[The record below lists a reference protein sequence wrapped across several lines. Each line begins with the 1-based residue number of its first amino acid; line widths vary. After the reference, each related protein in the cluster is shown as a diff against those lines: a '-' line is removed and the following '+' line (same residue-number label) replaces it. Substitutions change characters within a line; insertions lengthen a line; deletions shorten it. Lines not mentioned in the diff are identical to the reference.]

1 MVMSLIKNLKI
12 RTKLN
17 ILVIFASLL
26 MVAIGATGLLGINI
40 SNSALSSVYH
50 EKLLY
55 IIQLNEVRD
64 QQMQVRTELL
74 EAGLE
79 RDAFEI
85 LGRIDKVRSSM
96 FKIETILGEYN
107 KHAMLAD
114 EKKLVDAFVAGRLD
128 YGRNGV
134 LPILEL
140 LQAEKFEQVQKL
152 RKDIMNPGYAKA
164 SEGIDA
170 LIQLQVEGAKN
181 EFERVENTT
190 RVIRITAIASI
201 IIGLTLSIALG
212 LIITRSVNY
221 GVRELAKTAS
231 KLANGELSA
240 RVDWNSTDELGD
252 VGRAF
257 NRMAIEFSSL
267 ISQVRQSADQVAS
280 AAAIQAGT
288 AEKVS
293 AISDNQTQQ
302 AAIAASSIENLNLA
316 VKEIAQKTVDVLSSA
331 NDASTMADEGQQ
343 VVNKAVLGIQLVAV
357 TVSESAQLMV
367 SLGQRSDQIGQIINV
382 IKDIA
387 EQTNLLALN
396 AAIEAA
402 RAGEQGRGFAVVADE
417 VRKLAERTALA
428 TSEIS
433 KMISAIQSETVNAV
447 ATMEKGSSEVSDGVA
462 LANQAGKSL
471 QNINNSVKRV
481 VDMIEQ
487 ISESTRS
494 QSETTNEITQRV
506 EHIAEMAQEN
516 TVSVNET
523 THASHDLQKLSGH
536 LQQVVS
542 RFKL

>member
-1 MVMSLIKNLKI
+1 MSLIKNLKI

-55 IIQLNEVRD
+55 IIQLNEVRE

-74 EAGLE
+74 EAALE

-140 LQAEKFEQVQKL
+140 LQAEKFEQVQKV

-293 AISDNQTQQ
+293 AISNNQTQQ

-316 VKEIAQKTVDVLSSA
+316 VKEIAQKTVEVLTSA
-331 NDASTMADEGQQ
+331 NDASAMADEGQQ

-433 KMISAIQSETVNAV
+433 KMISAIQSETGNAV
-447 ATMEKGSSEVSDGVA
+447 ATMGKGSSEVSDGVA

-523 THASHDLQKLSGH
+523 THASHDLQKLSSH

>member
-1 MVMSLIKNLKI
+1 MDLIKNLKI

-26 MVAIGATGLLGINI
+26 MVAIGTTGLLGINI

-85 LGRIDKVRSSM
+85 LSRIDKVRSSM

-114 EKKLVDAFVAGRLD
+114 EKKLVDAFIAGRLD

-140 LQAEKFEQVQKL
+140 LQAEKFEQVQKV

-280 AAAIQAGT
+280 AATIQAGT

-316 VKEIAQKTVDVLSSA
+316 VKEIAQKTVEVLTSA
-331 NDASTMADEGQQ
+331 NDASAMADEGQQ

-367 SLGQRSDQIGQIINV
+367 SLGQRSDQIGHIINV

-433 KMISAIQSETVNAV
+433 KMISAIQSETGNAV

-523 THASHDLQKLSGH
+523 THASHDLQKLSSH

>member
-1 MVMSLIKNLKI
+1 MTS
-12 RTKLN
+12 T
-17 ILVIFASLL
+17 AS
-26 MVAIGATGLLGINI
+26 T
-40 SNSALSSVYH
+40 SA
-50 EKLLY
+50 
-55 IIQLNEVRD
+55 
-64 QQMQVRTELL
+64 
-74 EAGLE
+74 
-79 RDAFEI
+79 
-85 LGRIDKVRSSM
+85 VRSSM

-134 LPILEL
+134 LPIMEL
-140 LQAEKFEQVQKL
+140 LQAEKFEQVQKV

-170 LIQLQVEGAKN
+170 LIQLQVEGAKK

-316 VKEIAQKTVDVLSSA
+316 VKEIAQKTVDVLTSA
-331 NDASTMADEGQQ
+331 SDASAMADEGQQ

-433 KMISAIQSETVNAV
+433 KMISAIQSETGNAV

>member
-1 MVMSLIKNLKI
+1 MGLIKNLKI

-293 AISDNQTQQ
+293 AISNNQTQQ

-316 VKEIAQKTVDVLSSA
+316 VKEIAQKTVDVLTSA

-433 KMISAIQSETVNAV
+433 KMISAIQSETGNAV
-447 ATMEKGSSEVSDGVA
+447 ATMEKGSNEVSEGVA

>member
-1 MVMSLIKNLKI
+1 MDLIKNLKI

-55 IIQLNEVRD
+55 IIQLNEVRE

-96 FKIETILGEYN
+96 FKIETILGEYS
-107 KHAMLAD
+107 KHAMSAD
-114 EKKLVDAFVAGRLD
+114 EKKLVDSFMAGRLD

-134 LPILEL
+134 LPIMEL

-170 LIQLQVEGAKN
+170 LIQLQVEAAKK
-181 EFERVENTT
+181 EFERVEKTT
-190 RVIRITAIASI
+190 RIIRITAIASI
-201 IIGLTLSIALG
+201 IIGLALSIALG

-231 KLANGELSA
+231 KLANGELAA
-240 RVDWNSTDELGD
+240 RVDWDSTDELGD

-257 NRMAIEFSSL
+257 NQMATEFSSL
-267 ISQVRQSADQVAS
+267 ISQVRQSADQVAA
-280 AAAIQAGT
+280 AAAIQTGT
-288 AEKVS
+288 ADKVS
-293 AISDNQTQQ
+293 AISENQTQQ

-316 VKEIAQKTVDVLSSA
+316 VRQIAQKTVDVLTSA
-331 NDASTMADEGQQ
+331 SDASAMADEGQL
-343 VVNKAVLGIQLVAV
+343 VVNKAVVGIQQVAV
-357 TVSESAQLMV
+357 TVRESAVLMA

-417 VRKLAERTALA
+417 VRKLAERTAMA

-433 KMISAIQSETVNAV
+433 KMISAIQSETGNAV
-447 ATMEKGSSEVSDGVA
+447 ATMEKGSSEVNEGVA

-471 QNINNSVKRV
+471 QNINSSVKRV

-516 TVSVNET
+516 TVSVDET
-523 THASHDLQKLSGH
+523 THASHDLQELSGH

>member
-1 MVMSLIKNLKI
+1 MSLIKNLKI